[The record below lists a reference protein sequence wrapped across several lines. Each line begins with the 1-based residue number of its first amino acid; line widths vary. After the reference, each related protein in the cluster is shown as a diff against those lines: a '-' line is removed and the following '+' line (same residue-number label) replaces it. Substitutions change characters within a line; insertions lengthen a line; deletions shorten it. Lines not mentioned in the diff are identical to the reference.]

1 MTRERK
7 VTPTSIAISVGE
19 SLVSVS
25 GGGDATFKFSVCEP
39 ILAAPSRAVIVRLC
53 VPTDSPPKFSAASNA
68 PAE

>member
-1 MTRERK
+1 M
-7 VTPTSIAISVGE
+7 TPTSIAISVGE
-19 SLVSVS
+19 TPVS

-39 ILAAPSRAVIVRLC
+39 ILPAPSRAAIVRLC